1 MKKKYNLFS
10 ILMLCMMMV
19 LSSCSKEVL
28 DELTEEE
35 ETETTGNSQL
45 EIVTRTGENDEV
57 VSYPVLVYVFNSSD
71 KCINVQTISSASES
85 MSVNNVKAGTYTVVA
100 IGGADDDVYD
110 LPTQDD
116 AAPDDVIVLKENQNY
131 NDLMLARSTVTM
143 AEGETNKA
151 TLTMERKVFM
161 LQGVIIRQVPE
172 SVKGVSVTVSPLR
185 ENVSMSGE
193 YSGNEGSY
201 TVTLTKQSDNTTWKN
216 TATLYLLP
224 SVGNV
229 SIKVSMTRSDDSV
242 TSFTYTANEAMTV
255 NYKMSIDGTYA
266 GDDFVMQGVLTGASW
281 AGERTITFNF
291 DSNGSSGSG
300 GDSGGG
306 NNNEDPNPSGD
317 PTVVTGTAPALGADY
332 NGALVVYR
340 SEPANDGSV
349 MVKLLAPRRA
359 SIKVESTDDQTAIKT
374 KVDAGLA
381 TIAVSGLEG
390 WRIPTKDEID
400 DLIANLTDVNSWL
413 SGYTNYDIMVA
424 ATWYYIQH
432 DANTIMTYKQSSNQV
447 VTPSGTNSVRAITTY
462 TFKPAN

>member
-306 NNNEDPNPSGD
+306 NNNEDPNPGE
-317 PTVVTGTAPALGADY
+317 TAPEAGTKY
-332 NGALVVYR
+332 KGCYVMRSITNG
-340 SEPANDGSV
+340 DGSKTV
-349 MVKLLAPRRA
+349 TLMSPQQKTGLDFSQGTESSVIEAAMEEL
-359 SIKVESTDDQTAIKT
+359 KVAG
-374 KVDAGLA
+374 VDN
-381 TIAVSGLEG
+381 
-390 WRIPTKDEID
+390 WRLPTKEELRYIYDNSATVRD
-400 DLIANLTDVNSWL
+400 NLSDLGLQDVSI
-413 SGYTNYDIMVA
+413 TK
-424 ATWYYIQH
+424 YYIIKKDDNSYGGCNPKGTEQSFPFNS
-432 DANTIMTYKQSSNQV
+432 DNVVRLFTTITFSN
-447 VTPSGTNSVRAITTY
+447 
-462 TFKPAN
+462 